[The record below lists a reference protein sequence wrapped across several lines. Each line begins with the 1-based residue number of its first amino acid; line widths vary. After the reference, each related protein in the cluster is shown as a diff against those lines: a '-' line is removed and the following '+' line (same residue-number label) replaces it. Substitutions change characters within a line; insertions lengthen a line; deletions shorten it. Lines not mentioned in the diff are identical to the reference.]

1 MRSIRQG
8 CPISPFLFLIA
19 VELLS
24 LHILHDAALKGLSI
38 FGKEIRITQPADDT
52 ALFLRD
58 IQQIEHATSLVDL
71 FSAASGLKL
80 NKSKC
85 EILCFFSNQGQ
96 NLA

>member
-1 MRSIRQG
+1 MRLVRQG

-38 FGKEIRITQPADDT
+38 FGKEIRITQLADDT

-58 IQQIEHATSLVDL
+58 KQQIEHVISLVDL
-71 FSAASGLKL
+71 LH
-80 NKSKC
+80 
-85 EILCFFSNQGQ
+85 
-96 NLA
+96 LA